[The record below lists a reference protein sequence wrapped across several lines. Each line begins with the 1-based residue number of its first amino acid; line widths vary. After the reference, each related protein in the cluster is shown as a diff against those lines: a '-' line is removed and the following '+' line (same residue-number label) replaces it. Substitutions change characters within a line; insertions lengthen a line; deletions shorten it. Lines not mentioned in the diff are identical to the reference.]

1 MVTIRWLF
9 FHLIMGST
17 LVHAN
22 DPPAVF
28 HSKFEVQ
35 RHLFGDDVWTPQHG
49 PPSINLAMQKPDA
62 ERKSVGLAAIYSLL
76 LPGMGELYADG
87 FGSGKYFLIA
97 EGALWLTYAA
107 FDVYGSSLQDD
118 ARAFAVSHAGVDR
131 SGKDDQYYVDIG
143 NFLEINQYNEKQLR
157 DREPE
162 RLYDPNAGFA
172 WRWESDAARVVY
184 REQRISSENMFNN
197 RRFVV
202 GAILINHIASA
213 INAARSAI
221 SHNKNIESGQAEL
234 SFKAEVMGGFSNP
247 HGILLTVTKGL

>member
-1 MVTIRWLF
+1 MVTMRWLLF
-9 FHLIMGST
+9 LLIIGFT
-17 LVHAN
+17 LVHAK
-22 DPPAVF
+22 DPPAVL
-28 HSKFEVQ
+28 HSQFEIQ
-35 RHLFGDDVWTPQHG
+35 RHLFGDNVGTRQLEA
-49 PPSINLAMQKPDA
+49 PSINLATQELESEKKP
-62 ERKSVGLAAIYSLL
+62 VGLAAIYSLL

-172 WRWESDAARVVY
+172 WRWESDAARAAY

-221 SHNKNIESGQAEL
+221 SHNKNVESGQAEL

-247 HGILLTVTKGL
+247 HGILITITKGL

>member
-1 MVTIRWLF
+1 MVTMRWLLF
-9 FHLIMGST
+9 LLIIGFT
-17 LVHAN
+17 LVHAK
-22 DPPAVF
+22 DPPVVF
-28 HSKFEVQ
+28 HSHFEIQ

-49 PPSINLAMQKPDA
+49 PPSINFAMQESDA

-76 LPGMGELYADG
+76 FPGMGELYADG

-118 ARAFAVSHAGVDR
+118 ARAFAVSHAGVDP

-143 NFLEINQYNEKQLR
+143 NFVEINQYNEKQLR

-172 WRWESDAARVVY
+172 WRWESDAARAAY
-184 REQRISSENMFNN
+184 REQRISGENMFNN

-202 GAILINHIASA
+202 GAIIINHIASA

-221 SHNKNIESGQAEL
+221 SHNKEINRALDEL
-234 SFKAEVMGGFSNP
+234 SFKAEVMGGYSNP
-247 HGILLTVTKGL
+247 HGILLTITKSL